1 MAMYLSR
8 LEHILN
14 NVRTRRSLSDPY
26 EMHRLIW
33 RAFPDNATGG
43 PGRVLFRTEEHRR
56 QSAMITL
63 VQSEKEPDWNPLEHE
78 GLLLASYKPYAPIVA
93 SGQRLRFRLR
103 ANPTRRVGD
112 KSDKLHGKRVGIYG
126 EGEQREW
133 LLRKAIKSGFEVT
146 DVLITSRENVVSST
160 RSKKAQ
166 HFAVDFDG
174 ILCVSDAS
182 AFIETLRKGI
192 GPAKAFGFGLLSVAR
207 A

>member
-1 MAMYLSR
+1 MYLSR
-8 LEHILN
+8 LKYTLN

-33 RAFPDNATGG
+33 RAFPDSATGG

-56 QSAMITL
+56 QAAVITL
-63 VQSEKEPDWNPLEHE
+63 VQSEKEPDWKPLEHE
-78 GLLLASYKPYAPIVA
+78 GLLLASYKPYEPIVT

-112 KSDKLHGKRVGIYG
+112 KNDKLHGKRVGIYG
-126 EGEQREW
+126 EGKQREW
-133 LLRKAIKSGFEVT
+133 LLRKATKSGFEVT

-160 RSKKAQ
+160 RGKKAQ

-174 ILCVSDAS
+174 YLRITDANK
-182 AFIETLRKGI
+182 FRDTLIKGI
-192 GPAKAFGFGLLSVAR
+192 GPAKAFGFGLLSIAP